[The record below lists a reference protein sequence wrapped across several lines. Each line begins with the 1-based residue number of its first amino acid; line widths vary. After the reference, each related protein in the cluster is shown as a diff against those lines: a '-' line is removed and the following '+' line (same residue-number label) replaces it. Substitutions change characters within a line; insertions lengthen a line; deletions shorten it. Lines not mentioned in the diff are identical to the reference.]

1 MILNVSGRCDIVT
14 FYMEW
19 FMNRYKEGY
28 VDVRNPFY
36 KKQISRIDFKYV
48 DLIVFCTKNP
58 IPLIPYLNQINIP
71 IYLQVTVT
79 GYHKDIQKN
88 VLDKT
93 EIIKA
98 IQTFSTWAL
107 RVGIAAAGVSLIVGF
122 ILYAVV
128 DVDRK
133 AQVKQRII
141 QTMFGIVGII
151 LAISIVNLIIDLF

>member
-1 MILNVSGRCDIVT
+1 MS
-14 FYMEW
+14 
-19 FMNRYKEGY
+19 K
-28 VDVRNPFY
+28 
-36 KKQISRIDFKYV
+36 
-48 DLIVFCTKNP
+48 
-58 IPLIPYLNQINIP
+58 YLNFLKIEH
-71 IYLQVTVT
+71 LEGG
-79 GYHKDIQKN
+79 GYN
-88 VLDKT
+88 VDS
-93 EIIKA
+93 IIKA